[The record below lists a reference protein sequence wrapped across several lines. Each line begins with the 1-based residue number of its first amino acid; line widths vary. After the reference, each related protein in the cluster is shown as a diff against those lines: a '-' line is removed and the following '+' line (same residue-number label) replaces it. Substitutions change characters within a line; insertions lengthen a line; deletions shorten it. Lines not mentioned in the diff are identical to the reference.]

1 MQFSIPPSLPISV
14 LSEVCSALRDVVFCS
29 HLKRCFYRSRPML
42 DITKDIQSLTTFRRR
57 SGDFMKQL
65 KKSKRPVV
73 LTVKG
78 KAAAIVQ
85 DAEAYQRLLD
95 IAAHADAEEGIR
107 QGLESAKKGKTR
119 PAREFFDEFEATHG
133 IPR

>member
-1 MQFSIPPSLPISV
+1 
-14 LSEVCSALRDVVFCS
+14 
-29 HLKRCFYRSRPML
+29 ML

-95 IAAHADAEEGIR
+95 IAARADSEEGIR
-107 QGLESAKKGKTR
+107 QGLDDVANGRTR
-119 PAREFFDEFEATHG
+119 PAKEVFDDIRRKHG
-133 IPR
+133 ISR

>member
-1 MQFSIPPSLPISV
+1 MF
-14 LSEVCSALRDVVFCS
+14 
-29 HLKRCFYRSRPML
+29 

-57 SGDFMKQL
+57 SGDLMKQL

-78 KAAAIVQ
+78 KAEAVVQ

-95 IAAHADAEEGIR
+95 IASRADAKEGIR
-107 QGLESAKKGKTR
+107 QGLEDSRKGKVR
-119 PAREFFDEFEATHG
+119 PAREFFEEFEAEHAS
-133 IPR
+133 

>member
-1 MQFSIPPSLPISV
+1 
-14 LSEVCSALRDVVFCS
+14 
-29 HLKRCFYRSRPML
+29 ML

-78 KAAAIVQ
+78 KATAIVQ

-95 IAAHADAEEGIR
+95 VAASAEAAEGIR
-107 QGLESAKKGKTR
+107 QGLEDVAHGRTR
-119 PAREFFDEFEATHG
+119 PAKEVCDEIRRKND

>member
-1 MQFSIPPSLPISV
+1 
-14 LSEVCSALRDVVFCS
+14 
-29 HLKRCFYRSRPML
+29 ML

-95 IAAHADAEEGIR
+95 IAARADAEEGIR
-107 QGLESAKKGKTR
+107 QGLED
-119 PAREFFDEFEATHG
+119 ARTGEGHDIEEFFAEFEAAHG
-133 IPR
+133 ISG

>member
-1 MQFSIPPSLPISV
+1 MAKPL
-14 LSEVCSALRDVVFCS
+14 
-29 HLKRCFYRSRPML
+29 L
-42 DITKDIQSLTTFRRR
+42 DITSDIQSLTTFRRR

-65 KKSKRPVV
+65 KNTKRPVV

-95 IAAHADAEEGIR
+95 IAAQADAEESIR
-107 QGLESAKKGKTR
+107 QGLDDVANGRTR
-119 PAREFFDEFEATHG
+119 PAREVFDTIRRKHD
-133 IPR
+133 ISR

>member
-1 MQFSIPPSLPISV
+1 
-14 LSEVCSALRDVVFCS
+14 
-29 HLKRCFYRSRPML
+29 ML
-42 DITKDIQSLTTFRRR
+42 DITTDIHSLTTFRRR

-78 KAAAIVQ
+78 KPAAIVQ

-95 IAAHADAEEGIR
+95 IAARADAEEGIR
-107 QGLESAKKGKTR
+107 QGLDDVAHGRTR
-119 PAREFFDEFEATHG
+119 PARNVFDEIRRKHD

>member
-1 MQFSIPPSLPISV
+1 
-14 LSEVCSALRDVVFCS
+14 
-29 HLKRCFYRSRPML
+29 ML
-42 DITKDIQSLTTFRRR
+42 DITRDIQSLTTFRRR
-57 SGDFMKQL
+57 SGDFMKHL

-85 DAEAYQRLLD
+85 DAAAYQRLLD
-95 IAAHADAEEGIR
+95 IAARADVYEAIR
-107 QGLESAKKGKTR
+107 QGLDDAANGRTR
-119 PAREFFDEFEATHG
+119 SAREVFGEIRRRHD

>member
-1 MQFSIPPSLPISV
+1 
-14 LSEVCSALRDVVFCS
+14 
-29 HLKRCFYRSRPML
+29 ML

-95 IAAHADAEEGIR
+95 IAALADSEEGIR
-107 QGLESAKKGKTR
+107 QGLDDVAHGRTR
-119 PAREFFDEFEATHG
+119 PAKEIFGDIRRKHG

>member
-1 MQFSIPPSLPISV
+1 
-14 LSEVCSALRDVVFCS
+14 
-29 HLKRCFYRSRPML
+29 ML
-42 DITKDIQSLTTFRRR
+42 DITKDIHSLTTFRRR

-65 KKSKRPVV
+65 KRTKRPVV

-95 IAAHADAEEGIR
+95 IAARADAHEGIR
-107 QGLESAKKGKTR
+107 QGLEDARRGKGR
-119 PAREFFDEFEATHG
+119 DIEEFFADFEATHG
-133 IPR
+133 LSG

>member
-1 MQFSIPPSLPISV
+1 
-14 LSEVCSALRDVVFCS
+14 
-29 HLKRCFYRSRPML
+29 ML

-95 IAAHADAEEGIR
+95 IAASADAEEGTR
-107 QGLESAKKGKTR
+107 QGLEDVAHGRTRSAK
-119 PAREFFDEFEATHG
+119 EVFDEIRRKHD
-133 IPR
+133 ISR

>member
-1 MQFSIPPSLPISV
+1 
-14 LSEVCSALRDVVFCS
+14 
-29 HLKRCFYRSRPML
+29 ML

-65 KKSKRPVV
+65 NKSKRPVV

-78 KAAAIVQ
+78 KAAVIVQ
-85 DAEAYQRLLD
+85 DAAAYQRLLD
-95 IAAHADAEEGIR
+95 IAAAADAEEGIR
-107 QGLESAKKGKTR
+107 QGLEDLKKAKTR
-119 PAREFFDEFEATHG
+119 PGREFFDEFEAKHG

>member
-1 MQFSIPPSLPISV
+1 
-14 LSEVCSALRDVVFCS
+14 
-29 HLKRCFYRSRPML
+29 ML
-42 DITKDIQSLTTFRRR
+42 DITKDIQALTTFRRR
-57 SGDFMKQL
+57 SGDFLKQL

-95 IAAHADAEEGIR
+95 IAANADAEEGIR
-107 QGLESAKKGKTR
+107 QGLDDVANGRTR
-119 PAREFFDEFEATHG
+119 PARAAFDEIRRKHG
-133 IPR
+133 IQR

>member
-1 MQFSIPPSLPISV
+1 
-14 LSEVCSALRDVVFCS
+14 
-29 HLKRCFYRSRPML
+29 ML

-57 SGDFMKQL
+57 SGDFLKQL

-95 IAAHADAEEGIR
+95 IAANADAEEGIR
-107 QGLESAKKGKTR
+107 QGLDDVANGRTR
-119 PAREFFDEFEATHG
+119 PARAAFDEIRRKHG
-133 IPR
+133 IQR